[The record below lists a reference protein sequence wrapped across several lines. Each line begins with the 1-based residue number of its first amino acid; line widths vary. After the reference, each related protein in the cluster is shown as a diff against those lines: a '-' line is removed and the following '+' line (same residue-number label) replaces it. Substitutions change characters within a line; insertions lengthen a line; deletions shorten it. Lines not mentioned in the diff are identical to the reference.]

1 LQKEVK
7 RLNKQCAYLERRLSR
22 LLAQQIHQE
31 RIDDIN
37 RHLLKH
43 TNEKLRQYHA
53 EAERQ
58 SSSKSDFLANMSH
71 EIRTPLNIILGMANL
86 LAETPLDTTQTQYLK
101 SLRITGRQLTEIINN
116 VLEFSRI
123 EAGMVVCEPE
133 PFSLVRIFN
142 ELELS
147 IAPLCVQKNLK
158 YTVRYPPHLIMERIG
173 DPIKIYQILLN
184 LINNAVKFTAAGG
197 IVLNIQ
203 EDARCPGHLLL
214 SVHDTGIGISPEHQ
228 RVIFDRFVQ
237 VHDVSAKSH
246 SGSGLGLAISR
257 KLTEAMGGSL
267 SVQSIPDE
275 GSTFICSLPLPPV
288 PAAERSQIRLDS
300 TLILPHEFP
309 TMAVL
314 IVDDIRENAEVIKF
328 YLKEYPMSAEVA
340 ENGEEALSRVR
351 NGNYDIILM
360 DIRMPVMDGLT
371 ATEQIRQLERQGIL
385 PRQTILAITAHAFH
399 EQQKRIVQIG
409 FDGILSKPFSK
420 RDLLQAIYRHAV
432 LKKGPPLP
440 QTLGNK
446 ALGFCLEADRAA
458 DIPEGLLKLLPAL
471 IATISEDLG
480 AMHLAMENRKL
491 RELYDK
497 AHSLRGV
504 AGMFGLH
511 KLGSLVENLSQT
523 VKAANFVVAGELFA
537 ALDLYLAGVR
547 QSVEE
552 RGQSSTSNFQSPQ
565 EGGEI
570 LNAG

>member
-1 LQKEVK
+1 VTSRNRCQDLEKEVK

-22 LLAQQIHQE
+22 LLAQQTHQE

-43 TNEKLRQYHA
+43 TNEKLSQYHA

-86 LAETPLDTTQTQYLK
+86 LAETPLDTTQAQYLK

-133 PFSLVRIFN
+133 PFSLERIFS
-142 ELELS
+142 EIELS
-147 IAPLCVQKNLK
+147 IAPLCVQKDLD
-158 YTVRYPPHLIMERIG
+158 YAVRYPPDLIMERIG

-184 LINNAVKFTAAGG
+184 LINNAVKFTATGG
-197 IVLNIQ
+197 IVLSIR
-203 EDARCPGHLLL
+203 EDAQCPGNLLL
-214 SVHDTGIGISPEHQ
+214 SVRDTGIGISPEHQ

-257 KLTEAMGGSL
+257 RLTEAMGGSL

-275 GSTFICSLPLPPV
+275 GSTFTCSLPLPPV
-288 PAAERSQIRLDS
+288 AAPERSRIRLDS

-309 TMAVL
+309 VMAVL
-314 IVDDIRENAEVIKF
+314 IVEDIRENAEVIKF
-328 YLKEYPMSAEVA
+328 YLKEYPLSAEVA
-340 ENGEEALSRVR
+340 ENGEEALARVQ

-360 DIRMPVMDGLT
+360 DIRMPVMDGLA
-371 ATEQIRQLERQGIL
+371 ATEQIRQLERHGIL
-385 PRQTILAITAHAFH
+385 PRQTILAITAHAFL

-409 FDGILSKPFSK
+409 FDGVLSKPFSK

-432 LKKGPPLP
+432 LKKGTPLP
-440 QTLGNK
+440 QKLGNK
-446 ALGFCLEADRAA
+446 ALGFCLEADRPA
-458 DIPEGLLKLLPAL
+458 DIPEGLRELLPAL
-471 IATISEDLG
+471 ITTISEDLG
-480 AMHLAMENRKL
+480 AMRLALENRKL

-511 KLGSLVENLSQT
+511 RLGSLVEDLSQT
-523 VKAANFVVAGELFA
+523 VKAANFVVAGELFTS
-537 ALDLYLAGVR
+537 LDLYLANLR
-547 QSVEE
+547 QSM
-552 RGQSSTSNFQSPQ
+552 
-565 EGGEI
+565 EGGETFT
-570 LNAG
+570 AG